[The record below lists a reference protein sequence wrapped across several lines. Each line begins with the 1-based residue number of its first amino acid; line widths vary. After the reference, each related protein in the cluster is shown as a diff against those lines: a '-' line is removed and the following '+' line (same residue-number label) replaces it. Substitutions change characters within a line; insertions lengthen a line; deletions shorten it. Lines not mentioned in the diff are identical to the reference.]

1 MLSAIYYPRHPLKIP
16 DTRLHDLRHTRITC
30 MLLKCVPV
38 EIVQVLAGHEKISTT
53 MDYVHL
59 VDKIRARAI
68 APAYSSAYK
77 KLRNH
82 RRY

>member
-1 MLSAIYYPRHPLKIP
+1 
-16 DTRLHDLRHTRITC
+16 
-30 MLLKCVPV
+30 MLLICVPV

-68 APAYSSAYK
+68 ASAYSSAYK
-77 KLRNH
+77 EPRNP